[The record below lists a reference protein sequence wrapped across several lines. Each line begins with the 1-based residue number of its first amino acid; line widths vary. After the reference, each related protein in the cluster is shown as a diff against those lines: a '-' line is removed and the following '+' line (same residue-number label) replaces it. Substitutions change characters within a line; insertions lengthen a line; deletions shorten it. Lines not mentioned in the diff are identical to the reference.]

1 MYIAYFHL
9 LDDHLRILLVTLL
22 IVWNINENLR
32 SFNISTMKAIII
44 ACFLVIEKIHSVS
57 LYKIIAW

>member
-32 SFNISTMKAIII
+32 SFNISTMKAIIK